1 MRLWCGIALT
11 IVTVTLVMAFWL
23 AREVSAQQGLQGC
36 VTIGAQPAP
45 GFQPPMPGAPVG
57 PPGQLPAKPP
67 AFSGP
72 MPPLAP
78 PPNVAITAN
87 SEFVYLVWGN
97 MLLQFDARTLKLLRR
112 VPLKREFP
120 IEKPE
125 KLSPPEK
132 RKQKEEKRKEEQTK
146 KDQPKEEQ
154 TKN

>member
-1 MRLWCGIALT
+1 MRLWFGVALT
-11 IVTVTLVMAFWL
+11 IVAVTLVVVFWL
-23 AREVSAQQGLQGC
+23 AREVSAQQGVKGT

-45 GFQPPMPGAPVG
+45 SLQPPMPGAPIG
-57 PPGQLPAKPP
+57 PPGQPPAKPP

-87 SEFVYLVWGN
+87 SEFVCLVWGN

-112 VPLKREFP
+112 VPLKGEFP

-125 KLSPPEK
+125 KLSLPEK
-132 RKQKEEKRKEEQTK
+132 RKQKEEQTK
-146 KDQPKEEQ
+146 KDQPKGE
-154 TKN
+154 

>member
-1 MRLWCGIALT
+1 MRLWYGIALT
-11 IVTVTLVMAFWL
+11 IVAATLVLAFWL
-23 AREVSAQQGLQGC
+23 AREVSAQQGFQGG
-36 VTIGAQPAP
+36 VTFSAQPAP
-45 GFQPPMPGAPVG
+45 GLQPPMPGAPVG
-57 PPGQLPAKPP
+57 PPWQPP
-67 AFSGP
+67 VAGGP

-112 VPLKREFP
+112 VPLKGEFP

-125 KLSPPEK
+125 KFPPPEK
-132 RKQKEEKRKEEQTK
+132 RKQKEEQTR